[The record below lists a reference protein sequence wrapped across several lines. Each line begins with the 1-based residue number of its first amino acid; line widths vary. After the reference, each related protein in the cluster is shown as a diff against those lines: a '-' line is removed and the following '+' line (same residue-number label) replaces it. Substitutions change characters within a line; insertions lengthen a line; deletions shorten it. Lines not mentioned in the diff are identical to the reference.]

1 MNWEEAGRPS
11 SSRLFCTLCSGPGSH
26 PGSGAWAWWEVLDA
40 SRGMPQSSEC
50 WQGPLSPIWPAL
62 SRLARFLLRAHIVLV
77 LQSLGSAPR
86 QGFRSPSVVVREALT
101 FKDFIYHIA
110 GGIWAYSFSPFFIYE
125 FLGSRKQTE
134 GAEHP
139 LSFLRCLVLF
149 TLEEL
154 NSAGS
159 LLDTEK

>member
-62 SRLARFLLRAHIVLV
+62 SRLAQFLLRAHIVLV

-101 FKDFIYHIA
+101 DGCKELCVPWPVCCGWD
-110 GGIWAYSFSPFFIYE
+110 GGSVA
-125 FLGSRKQTE
+125 
-134 GAEHP
+134 
-139 LSFLRCLVLF
+139 
-149 TLEEL
+149 
-154 NSAGS
+154 SAKPGIR
-159 LLDTEK
+159 